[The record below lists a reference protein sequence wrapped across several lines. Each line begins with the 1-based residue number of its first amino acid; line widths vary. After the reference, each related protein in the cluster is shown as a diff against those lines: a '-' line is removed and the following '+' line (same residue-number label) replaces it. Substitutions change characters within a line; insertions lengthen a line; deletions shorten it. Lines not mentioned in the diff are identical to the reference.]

1 MRKIERLFI
10 ISAACLF
17 FSFIAAGC
25 NSQSSDNGTDPST
38 GDTAVITPSDNIASE
53 AADPSGID
61 SVSSQTGTTDASGSD
76 ASGTNTSSEKPDPI
90 VYNVSDN
97 QIRFT
102 SYDLTDTY
110 DEASATLIQMD
121 KMEVTITGVG
131 ASIQDNKIVIT
142 QEGTYIFE
150 GNLTNGQIY
159 VNVSDQEKVQLV
171 LNNVDIFC
179 NTSAPIYIANADKTV
194 ITLPEGTVNSVSD
207 SFAPMDDTVKGCI
220 YSKDDLTFNGTG
232 TLNVTGNY
240 NNAISCKNDLTIVDG
255 TYHLTAANNA
265 LKGNDSIS
273 ILSCTMTIESMDDGC
288 KVDNDVDADKGY
300 LFIAGGSFDITAN
313 DDCFQCPRAF
323 IIQGGHVL
331 ARCYGKTV
339 NCDGYSIG
347 AESYISSGY

>member
-1 MRKIERLFI
+1 MRNVKSMFI
-10 ISAACLF
+10 VSAACLF
-17 FSFIAAGC
+17 FSFAAAGC
-25 NSQSSDNGTDPST
+25 NNQSSGNVTDPFSGDSTVIMPSGNSVSDAAGASGTDS
-38 GDTAVITPSDNIASE
+38 A
-53 AADPSGID
+53 
-61 SVSSQTGTTDASGSD
+61 SSQTGTAGDSASEASD
-76 ASGTNTSSEKPDPI
+76 ANADSDRPEPIKYTVSG
-90 VYNVSDN
+90 N

-110 DEASATLIQMD
+110 DEASATLIQMNN
-121 KMEVTITGVG
+121 MEVTITGAG
-131 ASIQDNKIVIT
+131 ASVQDNKILIT

-150 GNLTNGQIY
+150 GRLTNGQIY

-207 SFAPMDDTVKGCI
+207 SFAPLDETAKGCI

-240 NNAISCKNDLTIVDG
+240 NNAISCKNDLTIING
-255 TYHLTAANNA
+255 TYNITAANNG

-273 ILSCTMTIESMDDGC
+273 ILSCTMKIESLDDGC
-288 KVDNDVDADKGY
+288 KVDNDKDADKGY
-300 LFIAGGSFDITAN
+300 LFIAGGTFDITAN
-313 DDCFQCPRAF
+313 DDCFQSTHVF

-331 ARCYGKTV
+331 ARCYGKIV
-339 NCDGYSIG
+339 NCDGYSSG
-347 AESYISSGY
+347 EESYISSGY

>member
-1 MRKIERLFI
+1 MVIL
-10 ISAACLF
+10 SAACLF
-17 FSFIAAGC
+17 FSFVAAGC
-25 NSQSSDNGTDPST
+25 NNQSSGNMTDPFS
-38 GDTAVITPSDNIASE
+38 GDTIIITPSDNIASNVT
-53 AADPSGID
+53 DSNSID
-61 SVSSQTGTTDASGSD
+61 SVSSQTGATDVSDSD
-76 ASGTNTSSEKPDPI
+76 ASGTNTSSEKPEPI
-90 VYNVSDN
+90 VYNVSGN

-110 DEASATLIQMD
+110 DEASATLIQM
-121 KMEVTITGVG
+121 KNMEVTITGAG
-131 ASIQDNKIVIT
+131 ASIQDNKILIT

-159 VNVSDQEKVQLV
+159 VNVGDQEKVQLV
-171 LNNVDIFC
+171 LNNVNIFC
-179 NTSAPIYIANADKTV
+179 NTSAPIYIVNADKTV
-194 ITLPEGTVNSVSD
+194 ITLPEGTVNSISD
-207 SFAPMDDTVKGCI
+207 SYAPIDDTVKGCI

-255 TYHLTAANNA
+255 TYHLTAANNG

-273 ILSCTMTIESMDDGC
+273 ILTCTMKIESMDDGC

-347 AESYISSGY
+347 AENHISSGF